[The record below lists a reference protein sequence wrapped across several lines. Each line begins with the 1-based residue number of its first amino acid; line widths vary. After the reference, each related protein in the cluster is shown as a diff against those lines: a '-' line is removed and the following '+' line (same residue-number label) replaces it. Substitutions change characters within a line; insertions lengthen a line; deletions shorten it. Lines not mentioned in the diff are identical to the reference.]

1 MSDNSNSAVTEEISP
16 VANVPKKKQNS
27 FARGLK
33 EFGRGKFWRSVVRH
47 KALYLM
53 VLPAVILVGIFSYA
67 PMFGLAVAFQQYD
80 IFEGVGGSEFIGFQ
94 LIVRIF
100 KPLTPGAYIY
110 FRNTIYIALIRIG
123 TNFPLILIYT
133 LLINEVRNKKI
144 KGIYQVI
151 SYLPFF
157 ISWVAVG
164 GMCTNLFA
172 ADTGIMNRVLSAISG
187 KKVQIVW
194 YSAPQYWW
202 YILATASLWKGL
214 GWGTMMYL
222 SAIGNV
228 SGELYDACRIDGG
241 GRFRQAITVTLPGI
255 MNVIMLQLIMDVA
268 GLVRDDYTMIVAMT
282 NSSWDLASTTDV
294 VGTLSYRAITG
305 TGGGGLSSATA
316 YGLVQGVIGLILV
329 LFTNRI
335 VKKSD
340 NEGIL

>member
-1 MSDNSNSAVTEEISP
+1 MSDNYDNVISESDSLAVESP
-16 VANVPKKKQNS
+16 KKQNAFS
-27 FARGLK
+27 RGLK
-33 EFGRGKFWRSVVRH
+33 EFGRGKLWRNVVRH
-47 KALYLM
+47 KGLYLM
-53 VLPAVILVGIFSYA
+53 VLPAVILVAIFCYA
-67 PMFGLAVAFQQYD
+67 PMFGLVVGFQQYN
-80 IFEGVGGSEFIGFQ
+80 IFEGVGGSEFVGFAN
-94 LIVRIF
+94 ISRIF
-100 KPLTPGAYIY
+100 KPLNPGSYMY

-123 TNFPLILIYT
+123 TNFPLILVYT
-133 LLINEVRNKKI
+133 LLINEVRNKKV
-144 KGIYQVI
+144 KGVFQVI

-172 ADTGIMNRVLSAISG
+172 ADTGILNRLLTAIGG
-187 KKVQIVW
+187 KPVQIVW
-194 YSAPQYWW
+194 YSSPQYWW
-202 YILATASLWKGL
+202 YILAIASLWKGL
-214 GWGTMMYL
+214 GWCTLMYL

-228 SGELYDACRIDGG
+228 SAELYDACRIDGG

-268 GLVRDDYTMIVAMT
+268 GLVKDDYTMIVAMT
-282 NSSWDLASTTDV
+282 NSSWDLVSTTDV

-305 TGGGGLSSATA
+305 TGSGLSSATA
-316 YGLVQGVIGLILV
+316 YGFVQGVIGLVLV

>member
-1 MSDNSNSAVTEEISP
+1 MSETSENVIMNSPSP
-16 VANVPKKKQNS
+16 SETGPKKQNAFS
-27 FARGLK
+27 RGLK
-33 EFGRGKFWRSVVRH
+33 EFRKGRFWRSVVRH
-47 KALYLM
+47 KALYFM
-53 VLPAVILVGIFSYA
+53 VLPAVVLVAIFSYA
-67 PMFGLAVAFQQYD
+67 PMFGLVVAFQQFD
-80 IFEGVGGSEFIGFQ
+80 LLEGVGGSEFVGLTNI
-94 LIVRIF
+94 IRIF
-100 KPLTPGAYIY
+100 KPSTAGQYMY
-110 FRNTIYIALIRIG
+110 FRNTIYIALIRIA

-133 LLINEVRNKKI
+133 LLINELKNKRL
-144 KGIYQVI
+144 KGVFQVI

-164 GMCTNLFA
+164 GMCFNLFTS
-172 ADTGIMNRVLSAISG
+172 DNGILNRVLTAITG
-187 KKVQIVW
+187 KEVRITW
-194 YSAPQYWW
+194 YSSPQYWW

-228 SGELYDACRIDGG
+228 SSELYDACRIDGG

-268 GLVRDDYTMIVAMT
+268 GLVRDDYTMIIAMT
-282 NSSWDLASTTDV
+282 NSSWALTSTTDV
-294 VGTLSYRAITG
+294 VATLSYRAITG
-305 TGGGGLSSATA
+305 AGGLSSSTA

-329 LFTNRI
+329 LFTNHI